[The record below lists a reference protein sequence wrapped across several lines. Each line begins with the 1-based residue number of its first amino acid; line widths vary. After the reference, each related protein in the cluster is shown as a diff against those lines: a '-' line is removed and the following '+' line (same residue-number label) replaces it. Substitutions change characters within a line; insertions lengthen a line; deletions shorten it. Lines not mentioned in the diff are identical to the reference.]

1 MTTLISRRRGAAILL
16 ATALP
21 FTLAACG
28 GSNEETPDTGGGT
41 TDAGGETTTGGGDT
55 GGGDTGVELTMWVRS
70 ATDDFSTRL
79 VDEYN
84 ATHENQVE
92 LTVIPNDNYL
102 QKVGSA
108 AGANALPDVLAADVV
123 YSPNYTSQ
131 GLYIDISDK
140 VAALDYGDQLAPSHL
155 EAGSWEGTLY
165 AVPHKLDSSVM
176 YYNKDL
182 FEQAGLDPEKPP
194 TNFDEVLEYSR
205 AVSELGDDIYGFN
218 MGGNCGGC
226 GVYTMFP
233 YAWAAGEEVLSA
245 DGTTAN
251 FDTPVWREIFALY
264 KATWDEGMN
273 PQSALSEDGS
283 TWQSAFLAGKVGV
296 FAQGSPIVSEIMT
309 QATFDWGVTPLMAPD
324 GSGTATFVGG
334 DVAGITRSS
343 ENVDAAWNFL
353 EWTLSEEAQVEI
365 IAKNG
370 DLPGRLDLTDNEY
383 TSSDPRTKLIADGVA
398 NGYTPFALPFGD
410 LFNNPNGPWVEMM
423 RDAIFGDDAEA
434 AIVNGQEKIQAGLD
448 DANE

>member
-1 MTTLISRRRGAAILL
+1 M
-16 ATALP
+16 ALP
-21 FTLAACG
+21 FTLAGCG
-28 GSNEETPDTGGGT
+28 SDKGTPDTTSGGT
-41 TDAGGETTTGGGDT
+41 AA
-55 GGGDTGVELTMWVRS
+55 GGGDTGVKLTMWVRS

-84 ATHENQVE
+84 ATHQNQVE

-131 GLYIDISDK
+131 GLYVDISDRVK
-140 VAALDYGDQLAPSHL
+140 GLDYADSLAPSHL
-155 EAGSWEGTLY
+155 AAGSWEGTLY

-182 FEQAGLDPEKPP
+182 FVQAGLDPEKPP
-194 TNFDEVLEYSR
+194 TNFEEVLADAR
-205 AVSELGDDIYGFN
+205 AITALGGDVYGFN

-233 YAWAAGEEVLSA
+233 YVWAAGEEMLSA
-245 DGTTAN
+245 DGKTAN
-251 FDTPVWREIFALY
+251 FDTPLWREIFALY
-264 KATWDEGMN
+264 KTMWDEGLN
-273 PQSALSEDGS
+273 PQSAMSEDGS

-296 FAQGSPIVSEIMT
+296 FAQGSPIVSEIMK

-324 GSGTATFVGG
+324 GSGTSTFVGG

-343 ENVDAAWNFL
+343 KNVDAAWNFL
-353 EWTLSEEAQVEI
+353 EWTLSEPAQVEI

-370 DLPGRLDLTDNEY
+370 DLPGRLDLTDNQY

-398 NGYTPFALPFGD
+398 NGHTPFALPFGD

-423 RDAIFGDDAEA
+423 RGAIFGNDPET
-434 AIVNGQEKIQAGLD
+434 AIVEGQKKIQAGLD
-448 DANE
+448 EANK